1 MSAAAGGCSASTRS
15 APRARGPRCS
25 LILALAPIM
34 SASRSANYWRVERMA
49 IRVGINGYGRIGRNV
64 LRALYAGKRTGQLQ
78 IVALNDLCDPKA
90 NAHLTRYDT
99 VHGRFDGEV
108 KVDGEY
114 MVVNGDRIRVFA
126 ERDPAKLPWGDVG
139 VEYVFEC
146 TGLFTSKAK
155 AGAHLK
161 GGASKVVISAPGGE
175 DVDATIVYGVNHQ
188 TLKSGYSV
196 ISNASCTTNC
206 LAPVAKVLHD
216 KGGIAAGIMTTI
228 PSYTNDQVLTD
239 VYHTDLRR
247 ARSATM
253 SQIPTKT
260 GAAAAVGLV
269 LPELNGR
276 LDGFAVRVPTINVS
290 LVDLSFTAA
299 RPTTVQ
305 EINGLMKAAAASG
318 ELKGVLAYNDAP
330 LVSVDFNHDAH
341 SSTFDGT
348 LTKVV
353 GGTLVKVCAWYDNE
367 WGFSNRML
375 DTTIAWSKA
384 V

>member
-1 MSAAAGGCSASTRS
+1 
-15 APRARGPRCS
+15 
-25 LILALAPIM
+25 
-34 SASRSANYWRVERMA
+34 MA
-49 IRVGINGYGRIGRNV
+49 IKVGINGYGRIGRNV
-64 LRALYAGKRTGQLQ
+64 LRALYEGKRTGEIQ
-78 IVALNDLCDPKA
+78 IVALNDLGDAKT

-99 VHGRFDGEV
+99 AHGRFDGEV
-108 KVDGEY
+108 KVDGDS
-114 MVVNGDRIRVFA
+114 MVVNGDRIRVLA
-126 ERDPAKLPWGDVG
+126 ERDPAKLPWGDLG
-139 VEYVFEC
+139 VEYVLES

-155 AGAHLK
+155 ASLHLK
-161 GGASKVVISAPGGE
+161 GGAKRVVISAPGGE
-175 DVDATIVYGVNHQ
+175 DVDATIVYGVNHNV
-188 TLKSGYSV
+188 LKSGFTV

-206 LAPVAKVLHD
+206 LVPVAKVLHD
-216 KGGIAAGIMTTI
+216 EIGIVAGLMTTI
-228 PSYTNDQVLTD
+228 HSYTNDQVLTD
-239 VYHTDLRR
+239 VYHSDLRR

-269 LPELNGR
+269 LPELNGK

-290 LVDLSFTAA
+290 LVDLSFVAA
-299 RPTTVQ
+299 RATTVE
-305 EINGLMKAAAASG
+305 EINGLMKAAAATG
-318 ELKGVLAYNDAP
+318 DLKGVLAYNEAP

-341 SSTFDGT
+341 SSSFDAT

>member
-1 MSAAAGGCSASTRS
+1 
-15 APRARGPRCS
+15 
-25 LILALAPIM
+25 
-34 SASRSANYWRVERMA
+34 MA
-49 IRVGINGYGRIGRNV
+49 IKVGINGYGRIGRNV
-64 LRALYAGKRTGQLQ
+64 LRALYESKRTGEIQ
-78 IVALNDLCDPKA
+78 IVALNDLGDAKT

-99 VHGRFDGEV
+99 AHGRFSREV
-108 KVDGEY
+108 AVDGDS
-114 MVVNGDRIRVFA
+114 MVVNGDRIRVLA
-126 ERDPAKLPWGDVG
+126 ERDPAKLPWEALG
-139 VEYVFEC
+139 VEFVLEC

-161 GGASKVVISAPGGE
+161 GGARKVVISAPGGE

-188 TLKSGYSV
+188 VLKRDHTV

-216 KGGIAAGIMTTI
+216 RLGVVAGLMTTI
-228 PSYTNDQVLTD
+228 HSYTNDQVLTD
-239 VYHTDLRR
+239 VYHSDLRR

-269 LPELNGR
+269 MPELKGK

-290 LVDLSFTAA
+290 LVDLTFTA
-299 RPTTVQ
+299 RKPTSV
-305 EINGLMKAAAASG
+305 EEVNRIMKEAASQAAW
-318 ELKGVLAYNDAP
+318 KGVLGYTDAP
-330 LVSVDFNHDAH
+330 LVSVDFNHDSH
-341 SSTFDGT
+341 SSIFDAT

-353 GGTLVKVCAWYDNE
+353 DGTLVKVCSWYDNE

-375 DTTIAWSKA
+375 DTTVAWSKA
-384 V
+384 S